1 MPESSIKLP
10 AWVQVRKSLLSQ
22 EKIDRLLSIKPEE
35 VNKPLL
41 LELFSRRATK
51 LDNGT
56 YKVDEPYMHPT
67 QEFILPANTLVNQ
80 PTTQLTTAG
89 LYIYNMH
96 IIAPCFGEMIPYI
109 NEPVNSKVNER
120 VLKTIASALLNKKI
134 STKNYKLYNNRLTRL
149 ASCCGFL
156 MDGLSE
162 DLITPNPVVEK
173 AKRELFEKYK
183 DEIKKNNS
191 TLYVDKIENKLLEI
205 AENELKMSPNYTL
218 YQKGGKPSFS
228 NNYKNNMLTVG
239 PLMDP
244 ITGKYIIA
252 TNSYDEGVNLES
264 FAVACNKA
272 IYASYNRGVKT
283 QDGGAMTKYLYA
295 LMHSIQSGKTGSD
308 CRSTK
313 YRDVLL
319 TKKNVD
325 KYLYRYIWTGKVKDG
340 RHELLELT
348 DDNINDYIG
357 KVIKLR
363 SPMYC
368 KTPGNTICSV
378 CLGSMFERMGLKNI
392 GLTTT
397 TPSSVIMNKSMKA
410 MHDISVKLAD
420 IDLYKYIKKV
430 KD

>member
-1 MPESSIKLP
+1 MAEGLKLP
-10 AWVQVRKSLLSQ
+10 AWVQVRKSLLSKD
-22 EKIDRLLSIKPEE
+22 KIDRLLSIKPEE

-51 LDNGT
+51 LDNGS

-80 PTTQLTTAG
+80 AATVLTTAG

-96 IIAPCFGEMIPYI
+96 IIAPCFGTMIPYI
-109 NEPVNSKVNER
+109 NEPVNGKV
-120 VLKTIASALLNKKI
+120 LGKISKTIATALLDKKI
-134 STKNYKLYNNRLTRL
+134 SPQNYKLYNNRLTRL

-162 DLITPNPVVEK
+162 ELITPNPVVEK
-173 AKRELFEKYK
+173 AKKELFEKYK

-252 TNSYDEGVNLES
+252 TNSYDEGVNLET

-295 LMHSIQSGKTGSD
+295 LMHSIQSGKPGSD
-308 CRSTK
+308 CKSTK

-319 TKKNVD
+319 TKKNFD
-325 KYLYRYIWTGKVKDG
+325 KYVYRFIWNGKKDKDG
-340 RHELLELT
+340 NNIIIELT
-348 DDNINDYIG
+348 EDNIDEYIG

-368 KTPGNTICSV
+368 KVPGNTICSV
-378 CLGSMFERMGLKNI
+378 CLGSVFERMGLKNI

-420 IDLYKYIKKV
+420 IDLFKYIKKV
-430 KD
+430 KE

>member
-1 MPESSIKLP
+1 MAEGLKLP
-10 AWVQVRKSLLSQ
+10 AWVQVRKSLLSK
-22 EKIDRLLSIKPEE
+22 EKVERLLSIKPEE
-35 VNKPLL
+35 VNKPLI

-51 LDNGT
+51 LENDT

-80 PTTQLTTAG
+80 PNTLLTTAG
-89 LYIYNMH
+89 LYVYNMH
-96 IIAPCFGEMIPYI
+96 IIAPCFGTMIPYV
-109 NEPVNSKVNER
+109 NEPVDGKVNG
-120 VLKTIASALLNKKI
+120 KISNTIASALLNKKI
-134 STKNYKLYNNRLTRL
+134 STANYKLYNNRLTRL

-162 DLITPNPVVEK
+162 DLIIPNPAVEK
-173 AKRELFEKYK
+173 AKKELFEKYK

-191 TLYVDKIENKLLEI
+191 TLYVDKIEKKLLEI

-228 NNYKNNMLTVG
+228 NNYKNNILTVG

-244 ITGKYIIA
+244 ITGKYVISK
-252 TNSYDEGVNLES
+252 NSYDEGVDLET

-295 LMHSIQSGKTGSD
+295 LMHSIQSGKRGSD
-308 CRSTK
+308 CRTTK
-313 YRDVLL
+313 YRDVLI
-319 TKKNVD
+319 TKKNSD
-325 KYLYRYIWTGKVKDG
+325 KYLYRYIWTGKKDKDG
-340 RHELLELT
+340 SHVLLEL
-348 DDNINDYIG
+348 DESNINEYVG

-368 KTPGNTICSV
+368 KHSGNTICSV
-378 CLGSMFERMGLKNI
+378 CLGTVFERMGLKNI

-420 IDLYKYIKKV
+420 IDLYKYIRKV
-430 KD
+430 ND